1 MTNLYYGTIKQ
12 LLERVASV
20 MVDRES
26 TEHLIEFVKEALE
39 DGPIVEE
46 LGLGYVEG
54 ESVSQSDKFVTVL
67 PDSKFDPLLP
77 LDCARVEG
85 AERGGA
91 IQGKQGIKFF
101 SVA

>member
-54 ESVSQSDKFVTVL
+54 ESVSQTSL
-67 PDSKFDPLLP
+67 
-77 LDCARVEG
+77 
-85 AERGGA
+85 
-91 IQGKQGIKFF
+91 
-101 SVA
+101 